1 MNTPMKKRCTAC
13 TMEREEQE
21 FVRKN
26 KTYKTCNKCSEYHKR
41 RNNPPNVNASNISAS
56 DLLER
61 LFVEKKLSPRL
72 EQKYKHIKS
81 LEQMLLRDIWVENG
95 FDKK

>member
-1 MNTPMKKRCTAC
+1 MKQKCSAC
-13 TMEREEQE
+13 TLFKEQKE
-21 FVRKN
+21 FTRKG

-56 DLLER
+56 ALLEQ
-61 LFVEKKLSPRL
+61 LFVEKKLSPAL

-81 LEQMLLRDIWVENG
+81 LEQILLHDIWVENG

>member
-13 TMEREEQE
+13 TMEREASE
-21 FVRKN
+21 FIRKN

-41 RNNPPNVNASNISAS
+41 RNNNQNVFNVNVPTPIILQNLY
-56 DLLER
+56 DM
-61 LFVEKKLSPRL
+61 KKLSPAL

-81 LEQMLLRDIWVENG
+81 LESMLIHEASIELG
-95 FDKK
+95 LKQ

>member
-1 MNTPMKKRCTAC
+1 MKKRCTAC

-26 KTYKTCNKCSEYHKR
+26 KTYKTCNKCSDYHKK
-41 RNNPPNVNASNISAS
+41 RNNPQNVFNVNVPTPIILQNLY
-56 DLLER
+56 DM
-61 LFVEKKLSPRL
+61 KKLSPAL

-81 LEQMLLRDIWVENG
+81 LESMLIQEVMIELRL
-95 FDKK
+95 KQ